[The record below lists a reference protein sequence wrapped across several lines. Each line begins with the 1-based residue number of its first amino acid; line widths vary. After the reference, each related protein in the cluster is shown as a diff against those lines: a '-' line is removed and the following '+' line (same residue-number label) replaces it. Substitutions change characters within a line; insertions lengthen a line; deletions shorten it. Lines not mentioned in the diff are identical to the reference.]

1 MKLSFTIALALS
13 AIGIIPSGPAY
24 FKQVTPRDSI
34 LIADQIEY
42 GFELKDV
49 SEGTAIALPD
59 MQGYSNDTLMLV
71 RGWQLDTLKYQKK
84 KGLADIR
91 GTVILAPFEPGNY
104 NMDTLPVGIATAPG
118 AIDTLLFEPVRFEVV
133 TIPVDTATFEINDI
147 KGQIKYPV
155 TFREVLPYSLG
166 FLAFAALVAV
176 AIALMKR
183 ARARKQEAESKEPA
197 YIVALRQ
204 LENYRGDR
212 YWAPEK
218 QKAFYSGITDA
229 LKFYIEDRFGV
240 DAPEMTTA
248 ELFDALKSDK
258 DITPELFAEVKDLFE
273 TADFVKFA
281 KFTATQTQTAA
292 ALPVA
297 VKFVTTTYQ
306 TVLEEEQ
313 KKEDVL

>member
-1 MKLSFTIALALS
+1 MKLSLTIALALS
-13 AIGIIPSGPAY
+13 AIGIVPSGPAY

-34 LIADQIEY
+34 LIADHIEY
-42 GFELKDV
+42 GFELKGV
-49 SEGTAIALPD
+49 SEGTAIALPN
-59 MQGYSNDTLMLV
+59 MQEYSNDTLMLV
-71 RGWQLDTLKYQKK
+71 RDWQLDTLSYQKK

-91 GTVILAPFEPGNY
+91 GTVILSPFEAGKY
-104 NMDTLPVGIATAPG
+104 NMDTLPVGIASAKG
-118 AIDTLLFEPVRFEVV
+118 VIDTLLFEPVQFEVT

-147 KGQIKYPV
+147 KEQIKYPV
-155 TFREVLPYSLG
+155 TFKEVLPYSLAV
-166 FLAFAALVAV
+166 LVLAALTVLAV
-176 AIALMKR
+176 ILFKR
-183 ARARKQEAESKEPA
+183 AAARKKEAESKEPA
-197 YIVALRQ
+197 YIVALRT
-204 LENYRGDR
+204 LENYRGDK

-248 ELFDALKSDK
+248 ELFDAIKSDK
-258 DITPELFAEVKDLFE
+258 DITPEMFAEVKDLFE

-281 KFTATQTQTAA
+281 KFTATQTQTAS

-306 TVLEEEQ
+306 TALEEEQ
-313 KKEDVL
+313 NKENVL